1 MSYSLTS
8 EVSIEMGWLLIQVDI
23 GNITTS
29 LFKSFPTRISV
40 NTVCMSSWSDWRYSQ
55 YTKLFFYHVVVV
67 FAAVRQI
74 VVI

>member
-40 NTVCMSSWSDWRYSQ
+40 NTVCMSSWSD
-55 YTKLFFYHVVVV
+55 TKLFFYLVVVV